1 MDVNCFLDGFGK
13 IGRVA
18 ERVDRDVRGARG
30 GSLDDATKL
39 PDLSSLHEQIGE
51 VDDGELAERPEAGD
65 EAEDD
70 VHVEGRGVAHR
81 RPIFVQMK
89 SCFHRISQ

>member
-1 MDVNCFLDGFGK
+1 MGWTDWTDWG
-13 IGRVA
+13 
-18 ERVDRDVRGARG
+18 E
-30 GSLDDATKL
+30 SLDATKL
-39 PDLSSLHEQIGE
+39 PDLSSFHEQIGE
-51 VDDGELAERPEAGD
+51 VDDGKFAERSEAGD